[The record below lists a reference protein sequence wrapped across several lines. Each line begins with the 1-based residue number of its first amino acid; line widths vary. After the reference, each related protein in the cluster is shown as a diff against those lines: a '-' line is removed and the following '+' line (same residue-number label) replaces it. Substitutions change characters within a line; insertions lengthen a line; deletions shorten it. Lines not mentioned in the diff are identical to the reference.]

1 MFERTF
7 SFWRRWIGKERPSE
21 DSGGGT
27 AVAEDRRLWVRY
39 DADLEA
45 HVQPTQSAAEER
57 SLVRVRDIS
66 LGGIHLV
73 TDRPF
78 QPGQILSVELPT
90 CESGEHRTVLACVV
104 RLTPEADGQ
113 WSLGCVFSRELSAD
127 DLERFGATKTKATG
141 DDKRTHVRFES
152 SVRATYQRVGDPA
165 PESRDAQ
172 VLNISATGV
181 GLMLTEGTSPGSLLH
196 LTLHGKQGQPMRSI
210 LACVVYSTE
219 RASGEVAVG
228 CNFIREL
235 GEDELHALL

>member
-1 MFERTF
+1 
-7 SFWRRWIGKERPSE
+7 
-21 DSGGGT
+21 
-27 AVAEDRRLWVRY
+27 
-39 DADLEA
+39 
-45 HVQPTQSAAEER
+45 
-57 SLVRVRDIS
+57 
-66 LGGIHLV
+66 
-73 TDRPF
+73 
-78 QPGQILSVELPT
+78 
-90 CESGEHRTVLACVV
+90 
-104 RLTPEADGQ
+104 
-113 WSLGCVFSRELSAD
+113 VFSRELSAD

-210 LACVVYSTE
+210 LACVVHSTE